1 MILPYF
7 PDQSQ
12 PVLWVTCPWII
23 LQNLLHPLKNQAM
36 KYCSKDI
43 FWFQI
48 TNSKREAW
56 LYGQNSKKIRGNFVS
71 LCSGWFTT
79 HNICFSLLCMVHRRF
94 RISSQR
100 LVNVIFNT
108 KFLLKK
114 NSLVHLFFDLQEI
127 LHHSS
132 GSLSCLIARKSLLIT
147 LPISPF
153 VHLFFMKVS
162 SL

>member
-1 MILPYF
+1 MRSVTTKLCIIFCSPIKGMILPYF
-7 PDQSQ
+7 PEQSQ
-12 PVLWVTCPWII
+12 PVLWVTCPWI

-71 LCSGWFTT
+71 LCSGWFTS
-79 HNICFSLLCMVHRRF
+79 HNICLSLLWSIEDFAYPV
-94 RISSQR
+94 
-100 LVNVIFNT
+100 
-108 KFLLKK
+108 KDLLMSFSIPNFYWRKI
-114 NSLVHLFFDLQEI
+114 HLFIYFLTFRKFYII
-127 LHHSS
+127 L
-132 GSLSCLIARKSLLIT
+132 LEVFL
-147 LPISPF
+147 
-153 VHLFFMKVS
+153 VLFFMKVS

>member
-1 MILPYF
+1 MTTKLCIIFCSPIKGMILPYF
-7 PDQSQ
+7 PEQSQ

-23 LQNLLHPLKNQAM
+23 LQNLLHPLKNQAT

-71 LCSGWFTT
+71 LCSGWFTS
-79 HNICFSLLCMVHRRF
+79 HNICLSLLWS
-94 RISSQR
+94 ISSQR

-114 NSLVHLFFDLQEI
+114 NSSFFDRQET

-132 GSLSCLIARKSLLIT
+132 GSLTCLIVMKS
-147 LPISPF
+147 PISPF

-162 SL
+162 S